1 MRVEAFL
8 FAGTAAFFGVT
19 GALYGWLSHEWAG
32 TAALVVCALM
42 AALIAFFLA
51 TQAVRR
57 GPRPEDDKEG
67 EVRER
72 VGRLDFFPPGSPWPV
87 TTAFGTVLAAVGVV
101 FGLWLFLIG
110 VGVVGMGVGGFVFQF
125 RRRWV

>member
-1 MRVEAFL
+1 MKVEAIL
-8 FAGTAAFFGVT
+8 FAGTAGFFGVT
-19 GALYGWLSHEWAG
+19 AGLYGWLSHEWAG
-32 TAALVVCALM
+32 TAALVMCALM

-72 VGRLDFFPPGSPWPV
+72 AGRLDFFPPGSPWPV
-87 TTAFGTVLAAVGVV
+87 VSAFGTVLAAIGVV
-101 FGLWLFLIG
+101 FGLWLIG
-110 VGVVGMGVGGFVFQF
+110 VGVVGTGVAGFVFQF